1 MNEPVGDGG
10 AARDPGAAPQQPHDR
25 ATTTTISCENR
36 ATQHAVVAVG
46 LDGVVGSRLAD
57 RYVIEQRIGAGG
69 MGIVYAA
76 RDLEL
81 ERRVAVKL
89 VRPRVGDVVGRE
101 RLVREART
109 MAALRHANVATVFDI
124 GTVDER
130 IFIVM
135 ELIDVGTLAS
145 WLRNER
151 RTWREIT
158 EVFLQAAAGLA
169 AAHAAGFVH
178 RDFKPENALIG
189 KDRVVRVTDFGLAR
203 IIGETVARASARET
217 EGEATAASVAV
228 SGTPGYIAPEI
239 LRQDAFDA
247 RADQYSFCVA
257 LQRALCGRP
266 APGADGD
273 GDQAPADVG
282 RSAAAS
288 RAPRWLTRIVQRG
301 LAHDPALRW
310 PSMPAMILAVERRL
324 RAPRRTAYAAAAV
337 GVMALAMSLVVAR
350 PAPAPAPAVCRGAQ
364 AQLAGVWND
373 ARKQAMH
380 KALAATGKPYAEAA
394 FTEAVSNVDR
404 YSGEWI
410 AMRTDACEATQV
422 RGEQSQEVLD
432 LRMACLDQWRTEL
445 DTTVGLLSEPEPEI
459 VRRASQMTAALS
471 SLRQCADV
479 AGLRAPVRAPADSVA
494 RAQVRELRDQ
504 LAKVKAFQ
512 AAAKAK
518 EGLAIAVPV
527 ATAARAL
534 KYRPLEA
541 EANYQLGLMQ
551 RLSGD
556 PAAAHESLET
566 AIFAARAGRDT
577 RSEVLIA
584 AALSRWSASQDKLD
598 EGHLWVRRGLA
609 AIEAMGTAD
618 PDVEAT
624 LFATAADLSLME
636 GKAEEAL
643 DYDRRV
649 LALRERS
656 EPADSVSV
664 AAAHVNLGRELDE
677 LTRFPEAIAELQRG
691 LVTFEARLGPEH
703 PKVAW
708 ALFLLADVRGQQ
720 GDHEEAVAAY
730 RRSIAIYEASLG
742 RDTAELS
749 LPLSNLAMSLKEL
762 ARYDEAL
769 ACLARSIAIT
779 SKVKGADHQH
789 VGYAILSTAEVLL
802 ASGQRLDD
810 AEREAQR
817 ALAQFQRTLPA
828 GHHLISRAMTV
839 LGHLALERRRPAR
852 ALSLLEPALAMTSL
866 RQDERPEVQ
875 LLMARALWD
884 SGRDRAR
891 ALTLAEQSHT
901 GYLGLGHGHEKAA
914 SEAGAWLAG
923 HR

>member
-1 MNEPVGDGG
+1 VGDGG
-10 AARDPGAAPQQPHDR
+10 GAPDPEATPRQPPGRAA
-25 ATTTTISCENR
+25 TTTISCEGR
-36 ATQHAVVAVG
+36 AAQHAVVAVG
-46 LDGVVGSRLAD
+46 LDGIVGSLLAD
-57 RYVIEQRIGAGG
+57 RYEIEERIGAGG

-89 VRPRVGDVVGRE
+89 VRPRVGDGAGRE

-109 MAALRHANVATVFDI
+109 MARLRHANVATVFDI
-124 GTVDER
+124 GTVGDT

-135 ELIDVGTLAS
+135 ELVDAGTVAS
-145 WLRNER
+145 WLRNAP

-158 EVFLQAAAGLA
+158 VVFLQAAAGLA

-189 KDRVVRVTDFGLAR
+189 QDGVVRVTDFGLAR
-203 IIGETVARASARET
+203 IIGEADPGSSARRT
-217 EGEATAASVAV
+217 EGEAAAASVAV

-239 LRQDAFDA
+239 LRHDAFDA
-247 RADQYSFCVA
+247 RADQYSFSVA
-257 LQRALCGRP
+257 LHSALSGLP
-266 APGADGD
+266 APDEDAGGDRAAAD
-273 GDQAPADVG
+273 AG
-282 RSAAAS
+282 RSAGQ
-288 RAPRWLTRIVQRG
+288 APRWLQRIVQRG

-310 PSMPAMILAVERRL
+310 PSMDAMSLAIERRL

-337 GVMALAMSLVVAR
+337 GAMALATSLVVAHQTR
-350 PAPAPAPAVCRGAQ
+350 APAMCRGAQ
-364 AQLAGVWND
+364 RELAGVWND
-373 ARKQAMH
+373 VRKQAVH
-380 KALAATGKPYAEAA
+380 AALAATGKPYAATA
-394 FTEAVSNVDR
+394 FTEAASSLDR

-445 DTTVGLLSEPEPEI
+445 DATVGLLIAPDPAI
-459 VRRASQMTAALS
+459 AQRVSQMTGALS

-479 AGLRAPVRAPADSVA
+479 AGLRAPVRAPADPVA
-494 RAQVRELRDQ
+494 RARVRELRAR
-504 LAKVKAFQ
+504 LAKVKALQ
-512 AAAKAK
+512 AAAKARD
-518 EGLAIAVPV
+518 GLAIAVPV
-527 ATAARAL
+527 AAEARKI
-534 KYRPLEA
+534 KYWPLEA
-541 EANYQLGLMQ
+541 EADYQLGLMQ

-556 PAAAHESLET
+556 LGAAHESLEN

-584 AALSRWSASQDKLD
+584 AALLRWSATQAKLD
-598 EGHLWVRRGLA
+598 EGHLWLNRGLA
-609 AIEAMGTAD
+609 AIEAMETRD

-624 LFATAADLSLME
+624 LFTTAADLLQMQ
-636 GKAEEAL
+636 GKLEEAL
-643 DYDRRV
+643 DYDRRA

-656 EPADSVSV
+656 EPADSISLG
-664 AAAHVNLGRELDE
+664 AAHVNLGRELDE
-677 LTRFPEAIAELQRG
+677 LARYPEALAELQRG
-691 LVTFEARLGPEH
+691 LAIFEAQLGPEH

-708 ALFLLADVRGQQ
+708 AEFLFADVRGEQ
-720 GDHEEAVAAY
+720 GDHEEAVVAY

-742 RDTAELS
+742 PETAELS

-762 ARYDEAL
+762 GRYDEAL

-779 SKVKGADHQH
+779 SKVKGADHPH
-789 VGYAILSTAEVLL
+789 VGYAILSIAEVLL

-817 ALAQFQRTLPA
+817 ALSLLQRILPA
-828 GHHLISRAMTV
+828 GHHLISRSMTV
-839 LGHLALERRRPAR
+839 LGHIALERRGPAR

-866 RQDERPEVQ
+866 RPEERPEVQ
-875 LLMARALWD
+875 ILLARALWD

-891 ALTLAEQSHT
+891 ARALAEQSHT

-914 SEAGAWLAG
+914 SEAGAWLAR